1 VPLSIPRLAKAAAA
15 TGLALA
21 PLLAIGMP
29 AHAGTVPVQ
38 QREYWL
44 KSLHV
49 THAWRT
55 GEGAGVTVAVL
66 GDGVD
71 ATQPDL
77 SGSVIAGPDFT
88 MSGRKAGGPHF
99 GVVGT
104 GLASLIAGH
113 GHGAKNTSGQDPDGV
128 YGIADD
134 AKILSVRVTL
144 SPGDPLWSNSAVT
157 SRLPDAIASGI
168 RYAVLHGA
176 SVIDLPPDPGLPGFS
191 GWGDVPAIAGGSAAE
206 KAAVAYAVSR
216 DVLLVAPAGDNAQDG
231 DAVNYPAGY
240 PGVVVVG
247 AFGKSFVKAPYSS
260 RQSYVTLTAPGEDV
274 VAASPTGYQTM
285 NSTWAA
291 SAIAAGIAALV
302 RSQFPDL
309 TAAQVAK
316 SMTAGTVYGRSRAH
330 TDGSG
335 YGTVDAQG
343 ALTQAATMSP
353 PHAQLSALGALP
365 RTRPVAPAVASK
377 TSAITSDLVD
387 DGIISVGALVVLLVP
402 IGYYGSVMRRRDRRA
417 ALAAADRE
425 RAARSRPG
433 YGGMLAD
440 PLLEFFGPQHARP
453 ADRTAGQRPALSP
466 RYQPRPALS
475 GRSTLSARPPAA
487 IGQGSVGLT
496 SIGPS
501 SIGPSS
507 IGSASTGQAGASS
520 GFGTADAGA
529 GSLVSAADAAD
540 YRGEFG
546 APDYAVN
553 DDPATNVGAGDHRVT
568 AYESTDYTAN
578 DYTANDYGD
587 NDFGAAGYG
596 STDYGTTDF
605 GAVDYGPAANHGP
618 AAVAGNGGNGAAR
631 AADGLHARPLLA
643 APDAAQPAAQTPL
656 PVRRPRPAADAHA
669 TRTDVSGAPPWEP
682 APRPTTA
689 LPWAVIPASPS
700 AGPSTQRGGFSAPTR
715 HAPPES
721 LWDESPA
728 DQSAASRSLFEPAPV
743 RPHGTDEQN
752 GPAEPASGWQDS
764 GQYRS
769 ETSGRPIYVWNPSA
783 TSAPVDPFGPDDSS
797 R

>member
-1 VPLSIPRLAKAAAA
+1 VPLSISRLAKAAAA
-15 TGLALA
+15 TGLALT
-21 PLLAIGMP
+21 PLLAVGMP
-29 AHAGTVPVQ
+29 AHAGTAPVQ

-49 THAWRT
+49 SQAWRT

-66 GDGVD
+66 SDGVD
-71 ATQPDL
+71 AQQADL
-77 SGSVIAGPDFT
+77 SGSVITGQDFT
-88 MSGRKAGGPHF
+88 GSGRKAGGPHY

-113 GHGAKNTSGQDPDGV
+113 GHGAKNESGQDPDGM

-134 AKILSVRVTL
+134 AKILAVRVTL

-157 SRLPDAIASGI
+157 SRLPGAIAEGI
-168 RYAVLHGA
+168 RYAVQHGA

-191 GWGDVPAIAGGSAAE
+191 GWGDVSAIAGGSAAE

-216 DVLLVAPAGDNAQDG
+216 DVLLVAPAGDNGQDG

-247 AFGKSFVKAPYSS
+247 AFGRSFVKSAYSS
-260 RQSYVTLTAPGEDV
+260 RQGYVTLTAPGEDV

-285 NSTWAA
+285 DSTWAA
-291 SAIAAGIAALV
+291 SAIVAGIAALI

-309 TAAQVAK
+309 TAAQVEK
-316 SMTAGTVYGRSRAH
+316 SMTAGTVFGRSRTHAG
-330 TDGSG
+330 GSG

-343 ALTQAATMSP
+343 AIRQAAAMSP

-377 TSAITSDLVD
+377 TSVITNDLVN
-387 DGIISVGALVVLLVP
+387 DGIISTGALVVLLVP
-402 IGYYGSVMRRRDRRA
+402 ICYYGSVMRRRDRRS
-417 ALAAADRE
+417 ALAVAERE

-433 YGGMLAD
+433 YSGMLAD

-453 ADRTAGQRPALSP
+453 SDRTAGQRPALSP

-475 GRSTLSARPPAA
+475 GRSTLSARPAA
-487 IGQGSVGLT
+487 AIGPGPIGAGSIGQSSIGQGS
-496 SIGPS
+496 
-501 SIGPSS
+501 
-507 IGSASTGQAGASS
+507 AAQAAASS
-520 GFGTADAGA
+520 GFAAAGA
-529 GSLVSAADAAD
+529 GSGSLVSAADAAD
-540 YRGEFG
+540 YRDEFG
-546 APDYAVN
+546 A
-553 DDPATNVGAGDHRVT
+553 
-568 AYESTDYTAN
+568 TDYPASDYGAN
-578 DYTANDYGD
+578 DYRTADDRANEYGT
-587 NDFGAAGYG
+587 
-596 STDYGTTDF
+596 TDYGTTHSGATDF
-605 GAVDYGPAANHGP
+605 GTTDYGANDYGSADYGTTDYGAHDYGSAADYGP
-618 AAVAGNGGNGAAR
+618 AAVAGNGSGAA
-631 AADGLHARPLLA
+631 GGGSLHARPLLA
-643 APDAAQPAAQTPL
+643 APDAAQPAAQASL

-689 LPWAVIPASPS
+689 LPWAVIPASSS

-721 LWDESPA
+721 LWDESLA
-728 DQSAASRSLFEPAPV
+728 EQSASSRSLFEPAPV
-743 RPHGTDEQN
+743 RPHEPDEQS
-752 GPAEPASGWQDS
+752 GSAEPGSGWQDS

-769 ETSGRPIYVWNPSA
+769 ETSARPIYVWNPSA
-783 TSAPVDPFGPDDSS
+783 TSPPADPFGPDDSA

>member
-1 VPLSIPRLAKAAAA
+1 VPLSIPRLARAVAA
-15 TGLALA
+15 TGVALT
-21 PLLAIGMP
+21 PLLAVSMP
-29 AHAGTVPVQ
+29 AYAGTVPVQ

-66 GDGVD
+66 SDGVD

-77 SGSVIAGPDFT
+77 SGSVITGPNYT
-88 MSGRKAGGPHF
+88 GSGRKAGESPY

-113 GHGAKNTSGQDPDGV
+113 GHGPENASGQYTDGM

-134 AKILSVRVTL
+134 AKILSVQVTL
-144 SPGDPLWSNSAVT
+144 SPGDPLWSNSAIT
-157 SRLPDAIASGI
+157 SRLPDAIADGI
-168 RYAVLHGA
+168 RYAVQHGA
-176 SVIDLPPDPGLPGFS
+176 SVIDLPPDPGLPGIS

-206 KAAVAYAVSR
+206 RAAVAFAVSR
-216 DVLLVAPAGDNAQDG
+216 DVLLVAPAGDNAQQG
-231 DAVNYPAGY
+231 NAVNYPAGY

-247 AFGKSFVKAPYSS
+247 AFGRSFVKSPYSN
-260 RQSYVTLTAPGEDV
+260 RQGYVTLTAPGEDV

-291 SAIAAGIAALV
+291 SAIVAGIAALV

-309 TAAQVAK
+309 TAAQVQKA
-316 SMTAGTVYGRSRAH
+316 MTAGTVYGRSRAH
-330 TDGSG
+330 ADGSG

-377 TSAITSDLVD
+377 TSAITNDLVN
-387 DGIISVGALVVLLVP
+387 DGIISAGALVVLLVP
-402 IGYYGSVMRRRDRRA
+402 IGYYGSVMRRRERRA
-417 ALAAADRE
+417 ALATAERD

-433 YGGMLAD
+433 HGGMLAD

-475 GRSTLSARPPAA
+475 GRSTLSARPAAA
-487 IGQGSVGLT
+487 IGQGSVGPVST
-496 SIGPS
+496 AQPS
-501 SIGPSS
+501 
-507 IGSASTGQAGASS
+507 ASS
-520 GFGTADAGA
+520 GFGTAGGGP
-529 GSLVSAADAAD
+529 GSLISAADAAD
-540 YRGEFG
+540 YRSEF
-546 APDYAVN
+546 AASEL
-553 DDPATNVGAGDHRVT
+553 AA
-568 AYESTDYTAN
+568 TDYGAT
-578 DYTANDYGD
+578 DYGATD
-587 NDFGAAGYG
+587 YGAADYGSTADYGSPGAAG
-596 STDYGTTDF
+596 
-605 GAVDYGPAANHGP
+605 N
-618 AAVAGNGGNGAAR
+618 GNGAA
-631 AADGLHARPLLA
+631 AAGSLHARPLLA
-643 APDAAQPAAQTPL
+643 APDAAQPALQAPL
-656 PVRRPRPAADAHA
+656 PVRRPRSAADAHA
-669 TRTDVSGAPPWEP
+669 TPTDVSGAPPWEP

-689 LPWAVIPASPS
+689 LPWAVIPASTQ

-721 LWDESPA
+721 LWDDRPA
-728 DQSAASRSLFEPAPV
+728 AQAAAGRSLFEPAPV
-743 RPHGTDEQN
+743 RPHEPDEQY
-752 GPAEPASGWQDS
+752 GSAEPGSGWQDI

-769 ETSGRPIYVWNPSA
+769 ETSGRPIYVWNPSV
-783 TSAPVDPFGPDDSS
+783 TSAPADPFGPDDSS